1 VHPAR
6 STMRRTGRSTRRRCR
21 QQLALGREAATTV
34 VAHQGEN
41 LGRGAI
47 TPRGVAAVAA
57 PVVFGRCAEAAHG
70 SPKLT
75 QLFESLP
82 AQLFPPVALH

>member
-1 VHPAR
+1 VPFW
-6 STMRRTGRSTRRRCR
+6 RRPEGR
-21 QQLALGREAATTV
+21 
-34 VAHQGEN
+34 HD
-41 LGRGAI
+41 
-47 TPRGVAAVAA
+47 
-57 PVVFGRCAEAAHG
+57 